1 MPRRVDIGTW
11 KSVGVL
17 SLKEFLYLMIVK
29 RFILANTEQLHEKIT
44 TLSDRVRQLEGALE
58 SLQAACS
65 NQPHPLLSP
74 ELLRIKTSQD
84 LYTAPSS
91 MQPVSSEPTLG
102 PRDDP
107 LGQSVLTFPSGQDSN
122 GVASASQGHYYIAAI
137 ERPPPEVP
145 PDILQLSSTFPF
157 PWMVDLK
164 IRKRIRDSL
173 PSRNDAQAICEE
185 AQKNALWQYVLV

>member
-1 MPRRVDIGTW
+1 M
-11 KSVGVL
+11 
-17 SLKEFLYLMIVK
+17 K

-58 SLQAACS
+58 SLQATCS
-65 NQPHPLLSP
+65 NQSHPLLSP
-74 ELLRIKTSQD
+74 ELLRVKTSQD
-84 LYTAPSS
+84 LYTTPSS
-91 MQPVSSEPTLG
+91 TQPTSSEPTLG

-107 LGQSVLTFPSGQDSN
+107 LGQSVLTLLSSQDSN
-122 GVASASQGHYYIAAI
+122 GVASTSQGNYYPPI